1 MRIICVVSAAH
12 DVPQVGLFCGS
23 ATPES
28 GLCVGPQHQRVVFV
42 WVRNTIYWS
51 VGMQAVQWCHVHS
64 STGDLSLNI
73 KIKIN
78 GYRFK
83 QNGVYL

>member
-1 MRIICVVSAAH
+1 M
-12 DVPQVGLFCGS
+12 
-23 ATPES
+23 
-28 GLCVGPQHQRVVFV
+28 

-78 GYRFK
+78 GYRFNK
-83 QNGVYL
+83 TGYTYEQIGEVYRSLADDVGVYSGGLLTKWGGLYSSLF

>member
-28 GLCVGPQHQRVVFV
+28 GLCVGPQHHILVGGDAGGSVVPCSFLHRGFV
-42 WVRNTIYWS
+42 IEHKNKNKWVP
-51 VGMQAVQWCHVHS
+51 
-64 STGDLSLNI
+64 
-73 KIKIN
+73 
-78 GYRFK
+78 F
-83 QNGVYL
+83 